1 MAQTKC
7 RAYAREGSVKEN
19 EGRGGGGGGGG
30 GGSPFLLASGQ
41 LKGPQ
46 AAEESQG

>member
-7 RAYAREGSVKEN
+7 RACVGEGGVKEN
-19 EGRGGGGGGGG
+19 DGGGGGGGI
-30 GGSPFLLASGQ
+30 FNCASGQ